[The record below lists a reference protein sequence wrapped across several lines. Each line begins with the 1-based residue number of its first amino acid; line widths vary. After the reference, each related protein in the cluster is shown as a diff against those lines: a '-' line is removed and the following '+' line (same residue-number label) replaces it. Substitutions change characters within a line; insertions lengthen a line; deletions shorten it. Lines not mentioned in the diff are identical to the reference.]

1 MTKIIDFNEKV
12 EERKKL
18 NIIKMDNEIDILGW
32 EGTLFIHFNKIETEK
47 QKNKSILYQIIKCV
61 KTIKKISKE
70 PQVKE
75 VTEEHCKEM
84 VIDLMK
90 RISWKG
96 MYQEI
101 VFKEVWGKIKEEV
114 LKDKS
119 FKYVLVEKNTLIGS
133 YIFIIKESQK

>member
-1 MTKIIDFNEKV
+1 
-12 EERKKL
+12 
-18 NIIKMDNEIDILGW
+18 
-32 EGTLFIHFNKIETEK
+32 
-47 QKNKSILYQIIKCV
+47 
-61 KTIKKISKE
+61 
-70 PQVKE
+70 
-75 VTEEHCKEM
+75 M